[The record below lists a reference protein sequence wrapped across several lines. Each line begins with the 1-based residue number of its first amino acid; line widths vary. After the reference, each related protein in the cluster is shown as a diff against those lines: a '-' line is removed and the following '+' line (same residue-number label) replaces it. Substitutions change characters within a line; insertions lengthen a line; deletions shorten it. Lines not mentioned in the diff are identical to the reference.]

1 MGDKIPTI
9 PPETFRYLTVGIEFI
24 AVFLFF
30 LALGYWVDQRWP
42 LTARFPVSTVVGMVV
57 GFAAAMYRLMRV
69 AREHEKQ
76 YRSSRQK
83 KDS

>member
-30 LALGYWVDQRWP
+30 LGLGYAADLHWS
-42 LTARFPVSTVVGMVV
+42 LTPIFTVVGMVI
-57 GFAAAMYRLMRV
+57 GFAAAMYRLLRV

-76 YRSSRQK
+76 YKRSTRK